1 MVIVPGRK
9 SAERDRTVSDRPRD
23 RSRERDAGDKQRSA
37 SGRSDHSTASQRDSR
52 QDHAK
57 DVAGDRSRDTR
68 AMPDRQPVKTATA
81 TTSDSRAK
89 STSASS
95 ASSQLMTST
104 QPRSSSGSLPVR
116 SDRPS
121 ADKAAD
127 KSLSKVSAL
136 DLPITVTTNMWIS
149 NKSSNSDDDDSE
161 SVYCETET
169 PAVIRHVEMQLMV
182 A

>member
-23 RSRERDAGDKQRSA
+23 RSRERDAGDKPRSA
-37 SGRSDHSTASQRDSR
+37 SGRNDHSTASQRDSR
-52 QDHAK
+52 QEHPK
-57 DVAGDRSRDTR
+57 DVAGASQRDSRQEHPKDIAGDRSRDTR
-68 AMPDRQPVKTATA
+68 GMVDRQPVKTATA

-95 ASSQLMTST
+95 TSSQLMTSS

-121 ADKAAD
+121 ADKTAD

-136 DLPITVTTNMWIS
+136 DLPITL
-149 NKSSNSDDDDSE
+149 
-161 SVYCETET
+161 
-169 PAVIRHVEMQLMV
+169 EMQLLI